1 MMTDAIILKWPTHE
15 SSFL

>member
-1 MMTDAIILKWPTHE
+1 MTDAIILKWPTHE